1 MNDVGRQGRERRIEA
16 LGQHRLHAVLRPAA
30 ASWPARSV
38 SRNGPVSGTKKPR
51 GCGSKVKATTGAP
64 KRCGLLARRR
74 ASSAW
79 WPRCTPSKL
88 PSATTPP
95 FQSGGTERQSSNTG
109 IMRCQAQAA
118 SRRGTSTTASPSITT
133 LSPFR
138 HWVLSVTRR
147 RFSSMAV
154 MVATAVM
161 VSPISTGAMKFMV
174 WEI

>member
-1 MNDVGRQGRERRIEA
+1 MKASAESAAKAASKRCASTACTPYCAEQPELGRRQGEPERPGVGHEEA
-16 LGQHRLHAVLRPAA
+16 ARMRLEGERHQRRAERLAPARPA
-30 ASWPARSV
+30 S
-38 SRNGPVSGTKKPR
+38 
-51 GCGSKVKATTGAP
+51 
-64 KRCGLLARRR
+64 

-95 FQSGGTERQSSNTG
+95 FQAAGAACQSSKAG
-109 IMRCQAQAA
+109 IMSCRLTPRRAA
-118 SRRGTSTTASPSITT
+118 APGPSASPSITT
-133 LSPFR
+133 LSPLR

-154 MVATAVM
+154 MVATAVI